1 MAKPMG
7 RQQQNRQQQD
17 DRGDGLR
24 EKMISINR
32 VTKVVKGGRIL
43 AFAALTVVGDG
54 DGRIGM
60 GKGKSKEVPV
70 AVQKAMEEAR
80 RKMIKVTLKNGT
92 LQHTVTGKHGASS
105 VLMAPAKDGT
115 GVIAGGRMP
124 AFCE

>member
-1 MAKPMG
+1 M
-7 RQQQNRQQQD
+7 
-17 DRGDGLR
+17 
-24 EKMISINR
+24 
-32 VTKVVKGGRIL
+32 
-43 AFAALTVVGDG
+43 VGDG

-105 VLMAPAKDGT
+105 VMMASGERRYRRDRRRPDA
-115 GVIAGGRMP
+115 RN
-124 AFCE
+124 F